1 MGYNPAVVGRL
12 GSIFPL
18 PPPMKASFVY
28 DDQDKDSH
36 RFVALVPGRH
46 GDPLS
51 YYRGNPHLRFA
62 SEAAMG

>member
-1 MGYNPAVVGRL
+1 M
-12 GSIFPL
+12 
-18 PPPMKASFVY
+18 Y

-36 RFVALVPGRH
+36 RFVTLVPGGH

-51 YYRGNPHLRFA
+51 YCRNNPHLRFA